1 MSENLKE
8 NKEKN
13 LLPAVEAEDDV
24 IIFDENATLT
34 RIYTYQPYSHWRIKE
49 ILREHYGAYLQPI
62 GGYKCNR
69 VPGYRQRYDL
79 MDMETKEVL
88 CENVRLD
95 TFRHIFA
102 KENYPLHKEE
112 NRQK

>member
-1 MSENLKE
+1 MIENSKE

-34 RIYTYQPYSHWRIKE
+34 RVYNYQPYSHWRIKE
-49 ILREHYGAYLQPI
+49 ILREHYGAHLHAI
-62 GGYKCNR
+62 GEYKANR
-69 VPGYRQRYDL
+69 VPGYSQRYNL
-79 MDMETKEVL
+79 INSETGEVL
-88 CENVRLD
+88 FENVRLD
-95 TFRHIFA
+95 TFRYIFA